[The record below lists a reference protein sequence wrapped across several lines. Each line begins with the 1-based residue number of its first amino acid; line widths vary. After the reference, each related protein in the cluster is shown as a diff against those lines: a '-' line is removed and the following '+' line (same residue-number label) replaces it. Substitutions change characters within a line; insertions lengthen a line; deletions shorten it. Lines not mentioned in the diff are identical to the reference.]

1 MDYWQGLLE
10 YEKKQKEKKIMK
22 NTLNDLVDIALDIM
36 LAIAI
41 TTMVLH
47 IIASTFIAYAWNL
60 L

>member
-1 MDYWQGLLE
+1 
-10 YEKKQKEKKIMK
+10 
-22 NTLNDLVDIALDIM
+22 M

-60 L
+60 LW